1 MIILTNASVFSFSA
15 NREFASYYI
24 LINGLKIT
32 DMIDV
37 RDARAAEKLKDWM
50 GKYQDSA
57 EVYDC
62 TNKIVMPTF
71 INACL
76 KSEGALINYLLRN
89 RHYEVHDGDIYT
101 DLIFNYIY
109 QELEHSEI
117 NEDLDNIY
125 NFSFARNLKSGISA
139 LNEFSLRKDG
149 NHLSHITKALKITGQ
164 SASVAYPVR
173 QEMEEIKMFKF
184 LNPANY
190 LTDENQLTMFDITS
204 ITELRSQGVEKLFLE
219 IATNKDVTDNFRQTF
234 GKPIIKYL
242 DEYGLVDTKTFLIN
256 PLYLSYDELKIIKEK
271 GASVIVCP
279 RDLLYFTHR
288 YFPIDDYINFG
299 IKFSIG
305 TGWLGEDIFK
315 DLRFFRNKYKELN
328 LSSLELLRAITITP
342 HDMFFGGDK
351 SGEDAFTIDI
361 NKRADLTMIDLSDI
375 RFQFFPQSMVFED
388 ICDFMVDNLTSL
400 SFSDVILGG
409 EFRVKNGRLVSADE
423 AEIIKAAAFTR
434 ERLYKVGKYEQLA
447 ERKRQRESVQELDL
461 SARDSQEIKMFSD
474 STGESTVEVFDSR
487 EEFRIKGKV
496 SSPKRKI
503 PLTQKNLFD
512 DLEKSA
518 FVQADEYRETPE
530 FNLLF
535 TEVNELKEFDE
546 EIQHNKLI
554 DEKILKQSAYDK
566 KIEKKKPEG
575 ADSKIELPKNVKLR
589 FGDD

>member
-15 NREFASYYI
+15 KREFASYYI
-24 LINGLKIT
+24 LINGAKIT
-32 DMIDV
+32 DMIDI
-37 RDARAAEKLKDWM
+37 REARAAEKLADWI
-50 GKYQDSA
+50 GKYKDTA
-57 EVYDC
+57 EIFDC

-117 NEDLDNIY
+117 SEDLDNIY

-173 QEMEEIKMFKF
+173 QEMEEIKMFKS

-204 ITELRSQGVEKLFLE
+204 ITELRTQGVEKLFLE

-242 DEYGLVDTKTFLIN
+242 DEYGLVDTNTFLIN

-315 DLRFFRNKYKELN
+315 DLRYFRNKYKELN
-328 LSSLELLRAITITP
+328 LSSMDLLRAITVIP
-342 HDMFFGGDK
+342 YEMFFGGDK

-361 NKRADLTMIDLSDI
+361 NKRADMTMIDLSDI

-388 ICDFMVDNLTSL
+388 ICDFMVDNLTSQ
-400 SFSDVILGG
+400 SFSEVILGG
-409 EFRVKNGRLVSADE
+409 EFRVKNGRLVNADE
-423 AEIIKAAAFTR
+423 AGIIKAAAYTR

-474 STGESTVEVFDSR
+474 STGENAVEILDSK

-503 PLTQKNLFD
+503 PQTQKNLFD
-512 DLEKSA
+512 DLEKNA
-518 FVQADEYRETPE
+518 FVQVDEYRETPE

-566 KIEKKKPEG
+566 KLEKKKPEG